1 MPEYLTY
8 AEYQEMGGEL
18 DEATFNFLAF
28 DAQSFIDWYTFDR
41 LQNETEIP
49 DKVKQCMYHIIKL
62 LEAKNALIMPTT
74 DGSGV
79 NVNAQLESQSNDG
92 VQMKYSVLQADILY
106 SSQQK
111 EIADTINR
119 YLYGVV
125 NSLGRKLLYRG
136 LYPGE

>member
-1 MPEYLTY
+1 MYLTY
-8 AEYQEMGGEL
+8 EEYTTMGGTL

-28 DAQSFIDWYTFDR
+28 DAECFIDWYTFDR
-41 LQNETEIP
+41 LHGETEIP
-49 DKVKQCMYHIIKL
+49 DRVKQCMFHLIKL

-74 DGSGV
+74 DGNGV
-79 NVNAQLESQSNDG
+79 NVNAQVEKQANDG
-92 VQMKYSVLQADILY
+92 VQLSYSVLTADVMFAN
-106 SSQQK
+106 QK
-111 EIADTINR
+111 QEIVDTINR

>member
-1 MPEYLTY
+1 MYLTY
-8 AEYQEMGGEL
+8 EEYTTMGGTLE
-18 DEATFNFLAF
+18 ETAFNFLEF
-28 DAQSFIDWYTFDR
+28 DAECFIDWYTFDR
-41 LQNETEIP
+41 LHGETEIP
-49 DKVKQCMYHIIKL
+49 DRVKQCMYHLIKL
-62 LEAKNALIMPTT
+62 LEAKNNLVIPETNGA
-74 DGSGV
+74 GV